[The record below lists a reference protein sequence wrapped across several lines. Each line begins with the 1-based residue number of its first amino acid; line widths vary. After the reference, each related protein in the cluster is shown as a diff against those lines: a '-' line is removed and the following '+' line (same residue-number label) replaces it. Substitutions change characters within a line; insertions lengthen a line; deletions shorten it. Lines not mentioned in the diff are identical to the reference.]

1 MTSCYDFK
9 ETDARIRAEIDGDF
23 AEMAEQG
30 GYHAESC
37 YCDWTPD
44 R

>member
-1 MTSCYDFK
+1 MTSGDDFK
-9 ETDARIRAEIDGDF
+9 ETDARIRAEIDGDL

-30 GYHAESC
+30 GYHAETC